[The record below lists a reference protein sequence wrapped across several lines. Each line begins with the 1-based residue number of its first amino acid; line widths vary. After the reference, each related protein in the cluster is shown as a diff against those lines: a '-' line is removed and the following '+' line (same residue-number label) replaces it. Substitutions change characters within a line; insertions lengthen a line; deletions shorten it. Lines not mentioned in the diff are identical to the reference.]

1 MRKLKNRDQNI
12 HMLDIGTG
20 TGLLA
25 MMAVRSGADK
35 ATACEVSDIIF
46 FEKIHKTVTVD
57 VACSFCHC
65 FILTRHLNLLPKLL
79 VK

>member
-1 MRKLKNRDQNI
+1 VRKLKNRDQNI

-46 FEKIHKTVTVD
+46 FEKIHNNSDFRCD
-57 VACSFCHC
+57 VLSPVHFV
-65 FILTRHLNLLPKLL
+65 IVLS
-79 VK
+79 